1 MIKRRSIVHEEAR
14 QAAEKP
20 GKEPYL
26 KPELKELGNVVELT
40 RGAIQ
45 AAATDDGRIL
55 HS

>member
-1 MIKRRSIVHEEAR
+1 MHEEAPR
-14 QAAEKP
+14 NSDEQGKKP
-20 GKEPYL
+20 YS
-26 KPELKELGNVVELT
+26 KPELIELGSVIELT